1 MVELT
6 EIKPLL
12 VQFKKA
18 IVKKGLVSTRNFPIA
33 TRQLSKRAITI
44 KLVSLPDYPY
54 DCEIKNLDQ
63 VMTGLI
69 VARDKEFVRR
79 DIAERKYKKLEHA
92 VNVLIARKGTY
103 GDKHN
108 EADCKYKQI
117 VGSNAFKAFAES
129 VGNVRTELKTTKTS
143 CSVRLYF

>member
-1 MVELT
+1 MVEPT
-6 EIKPLL
+6 EIKSLL

-18 IVKKGLVSTRNFPIA
+18 LVKKGLVSAGNFPI
-33 TRQLSKRAITI
+33 TSRQLSKRTITI
-44 KLVSLPDYPY
+44 KLVCFPDYPY

-63 VMTGLI
+63 VMMGLL
-69 VARDKEFVRR
+69 VARNKEFVRR
-79 DIAERKYKKLEHA
+79 VIAERKYKELEHE

-117 VGSNAFKAFAES
+117 VGSTDFKAFAQV
-129 VGNVRTELKTTKTS
+129 VGNVRTELKTTKSS
-143 CSVRLYF
+143 CSVHLFF

>member
-1 MVELT
+1 MVEPT
-6 EIKPLL
+6 EIKSLL

-18 IVKKGLVSTRNFPIA
+18 IVKKGLVSAGNFPI
-33 TRQLSKRAITI
+33 TSRQLSKRAITI

-54 DCEIKNLDQ
+54 DCEIKNLDH
-63 VMTGLI
+63 VMTGLL

-79 DIAERKYKKLEHA
+79 DIAERKYKQLEHA

-117 VGSNAFKAFAES
+117 VGSSAFNTCTKA
-129 VGNVRTELKTTKTS
+129 VGIVRTELTSTKSS
-143 CSVRLYF
+143 CSVRLFF